1 MASFIAP
8 PAASTEDAAND
19 TGEAIATFSGYVP
32 TALPPC
38 LIPALSGG
46 NDETAVPLSQSNQ
59 STSVLQPQDDPS
71 SAVVIDLV
79 ESSCD
84 SFIVERD
91 VGGDS
96 AAALDFKSLG
106 IPSHTSPACESALLA
121 SVSAPRASNESCAC
135 LMPLARSRALSPL
148 QLEGVSLAI
157 TRHNRLLYNSPSPS
171 EPANTGA
178 AATIRAGFFMG
189 DAAGIGKGRQIAA
202 VLLDSLHRGRTRHL
216 WVSVSRE
223 LQEDAKRDL
232 RDLGCT
238 VPVHDGV
245 DALNLNSKKGLG
257 AGGSI
262 GKGILFITYSL
273 LVSGQGK
280 RMEEIIQWLSGG
292 NTTTTTAASSTN
304 QHKQQRTER
313 AFSGV
318 RKSLTFLYCTTDPV
332 TLYKYDIG

>member
-1 MASFIAP
+1 MASFVAP
-8 PAASTEDAAND
+8 PATSTEDAAND
-19 TGEAIATFSGYVP
+19 SGEAIATFSGYVP

-38 LIPALSGG
+38 LIPALSGA
-46 NDETAVPLSQSNQ
+46 NDETITVPFSRSNPSSPLVQ
-59 STSVLQPQDDPS
+59 QQDDTCS
-71 SAVVIDLV
+71 NVVIDLV

-84 SFIVERD
+84 SFAVEKED
-91 VGGDS
+91 GES
-96 AAALDFKSLG
+96 AAALEFKSLG

-135 LMPLARSRALSPL
+135 LLPLARSRALSPL

-157 TRHNRLLYNSPSPS
+157 TRHNRLLYYHNPS
-171 EPANTGA
+171 EPAGRA

-245 DALNLNSKKGLG
+245 DALNMNSKKGLG

-280 RMEEIIQWLSGG
+280 RMEELIQWLSGG
-292 NTTTTTAASSTN
+292 STTTTTAASSTAN
-304 QHKQQRTER
+304 QHKQRSTER
-313 AFSGV
+313 AFAGV
-318 RKSLTFLYCTTDPV
+318 RKSLMLVFLLHHGSCHFV
-332 TLYKYDIG
+332 